1 MKGVDMRKIRMM
13 ALAMGLVFTAL
24 QASNGMAADT
34 TCEDKCYEEYRACQI
49 FCSTTPC
56 FVPCEIPLRI
66 CLNNCGS
73 ES

>member
-1 MKGVDMRKIRMM
+1 MRKIKMLI
-13 ALAMGLVFTAL
+13 LAMGLAVTAM
-24 QASNGMAADT
+24 QTGQSAAGT
-34 TCEDKCYEEYRACQI
+34 ACEEKCYKEYEECKV